1 MVKSVRETTDFTTFV
16 KEVEPKVRYAL
27 VAAYG
32 PDRGLEA
39 TAEAFAYAWEHWD
52 RIHSMD
58 NPAGYVY
65 RVGSHYAARLVP
77 IRPPRFPLPITQ
89 DPHSWIEP
97 GLPKA
102 LARLT
107 RRQRIAVVLIRAYGY
122 SFKEVAELLGSS
134 VPTVQTHLDRGVAKL
149 RTLLGVNDHA

>member
-1 MVKSVRETTDFTTFV
+1 MVESVREATDFTTFV
-16 KEVEPKVRYAL
+16 REVEPRMRYAL

-52 RIHSMD
+52 RIRPMD

-65 RVGSHYAARLVP
+65 RVGSHHAARLVP
-77 IRPPRFPLPITQ
+77 IRSPRFPVIDSENQP
-89 DPHSWIEP
+89 WVEP
-97 GLPKA
+97 GLPGA

-122 SFKEVAELLGSS
+122 SFKEVAELLGIS

-149 RTLLGVNDHA
+149 RSLLGVNDDA